1 MNSGMIK
8 ESLFKSSALLL
19 AVLSLLMTPTS
30 PAQEGAQGFSLR
42 EVSAAGL
49 EGEVRVVSEMDLILS
64 EPVEEAVNNG
74 IPVTIVKQFGVPRS
88 RLVLKR
94 RRVKIVQ
101 TYELRRHALSDRY
114 IVTENGPDTVKT
126 YPSVNDA
133 LRAIGGAS
141 IVTMQLGED
150 EYHDSPQ
157 ITIRIFLDIYA
168 LPTALRMR
176 AFISRNWRHSSGWTV
191 WNIEP

>member
-1 MNSGMIK
+1 MIK
-8 ESLFKSSALLL
+8 EPLFKSSALLL
-19 AVLSLLMTPTS
+19 AVISLLMTPTS
-30 PAQEGAQGFSLR
+30 PAQESAQGFSLR
-42 EVSAAGL
+42 QVSAAGL

-64 EPVEEAVNNG
+64 EPVEEAVKNG

-150 EYHDSPQ
+150 EYHDPPQ
-157 ITIRIFLDIYA
+157 ITIRVFLDIYA

>member
-1 MNSGMIK
+1 MISGRVK
-8 ESLFKSSALLL
+8 LSALLL
-19 AVLSLLMTPTS
+19 AVLTLLMAPTS
-30 PAQEGAQGFSLR
+30 RTQEGERGFSLW

-49 EGEVRVVSEMDLILS
+49 EGEVRIVSEMNLILS

-74 IPVTIVKQFGVPRS
+74 IPVTIVKQYGVPRP

-114 IVTENGPDTVKT
+114 IVTENGPDTVRT
-126 YPSVNDA
+126 YSSVNDA

-141 IVTMQLGED
+141 IVTMQLEED
-150 EYHDSPQ
+150 EYRDPPQ
-157 ITIRIFLDIYA
+157 ITIRVFLDIYA